1 MGRRVRACVPCHE
14 RKVRCDAVKVGTPCT
29 RCVDNG
35 RTQGCVMLNGL
46 SRRRNHQAT
55 ADTAPVQGDRS
66 SQSSTDQPAASLL
79 LFTDRPQAQLDRH
92 SPCILSP
99 IQGGRSLSDDSTLH
113 VPGPL
118 EAPRHNDSHS
128 EDHPQLLQDGQHA
141 FGQQEFQFIYEQ
153 PPLTDPDSGHEPD
166 DVSALHDGTNSMTIL
181 TEALGSATSCQIAY
195 NLPVNGNMSVA
206 DEEFLH
212 RKGAFTL
219 PQQHICDQLLC
230 LFFDKVYM
238 SVPVIDRVMFVQ
250 DYWQQTQSMFVLQAI
265 LASAVPHATID
276 LLNKAGFS
284 DHAAAQEMFFTRAK
298 LLHDLD
304 AEQSLLHRLQGSL
317 ILAVTHVSHYMQR
330 DHRNTSRQST
340 GISPK
345 LLRRLWAVIYTW
357 DVLLALNGMNTM
369 RQFHNI
375 DSTPLQLTELDWE
388 EDPDPKFHSLLQP
401 VSSQEKLY
409 LIMSCKLSLIISEFW
424 DMMLY
429 SPADVSCEKLEVA
442 FSSWR
447 QAFPPGVQ
455 VISINQSSTVN
466 SWHLTLVAR
475 GYVCQCV
482 LYRMVARRFGPG
494 AKSAN
499 TGLHRLASQ
508 KLRATLFEL
517 DTTIDRIMNQNSG
530 QFNTWLF
537 HTCISTAVALHIER
551 YIDPATS
558 PFEGMLAIL
567 RIQAG
572 LQFLREM
579 AKSWSYIGSF
589 VTMFEG
595 VINTV
600 GLPIPLPNQRIATND
615 PLPSPTSFERLQLPG
630 RGVVMDSN
638 SWLPNTEACAP
649 IGLPSGPFN
658 ANSILDELFDTI
670 PTSLDI

>member
-1 MGRRVRACVPCHE
+1 
-14 RKVRCDAVKVGTPCT
+14 
-29 RCVDNG
+29 
-35 RTQGCVMLNGL
+35 
-46 SRRRNHQAT
+46 
-55 ADTAPVQGDRS
+55 
-66 SQSSTDQPAASLL
+66 
-79 LFTDRPQAQLDRH
+79 
-92 SPCILSP
+92 
-99 IQGGRSLSDDSTLH
+99 
-113 VPGPL
+113 
-118 EAPRHNDSHS
+118 
-128 EDHPQLLQDGQHA
+128 
-141 FGQQEFQFIYEQ
+141 
-153 PPLTDPDSGHEPD
+153 
-166 DVSALHDGTNSMTIL
+166 
-181 TEALGSATSCQIAY
+181 
-195 NLPVNGNMSVA
+195 
-206 DEEFLH
+206 
-212 RKGAFTL
+212 
-219 PQQHICDQLLC
+219 
-230 LFFDKVYM
+230 
-238 SVPVIDRVMFVQ
+238 
-250 DYWQQTQSMFVLQAI
+250 
-265 LASAVPHATID
+265 
-276 LLNKAGFS
+276 
-284 DHAAAQEMFFTRAK
+284 
-298 LLHDLD
+298 
-304 AEQSLLHRLQGSL
+304 
-317 ILAVTHVSHYMQR
+317 
-330 DHRNTSRQST
+330 
-340 GISPK
+340 
-345 LLRRLWAVIYTW
+345 
-357 DVLLALNGMNTM
+357 M

-429 SPADVSCEKLEVA
+429 SPADVSCEKLEAV